1 MSRFQHQKEADNS
14 YEDEIET
21 PEFWPN
27 ISMSEFVRERRIPT
41 EYDQGQQRQSLKR
54 AIATAL
60 IELTAWQFQQESQ
73 GKQHAS
79 ECGQVIDGEGIAAS
93 LFTSAVYDRAKAT
106 LLSHFKTV
114 NRREEADNLAKE
126 ERSTYDEL
134 LREYQESIRGILN
147 ISSSSVMLL

>member
-1 MSRFQHQKEADNS
+1 MSRFQYQKESDHS
-14 YEDEIET
+14 YEDEITT

-27 ISMSEFVRERRIPT
+27 ISMSDFVRERRIPT
-41 EYDQGQQRQSLKR
+41 EYDQGQQRQALKR

-60 IELTAWQFQQESQ
+60 IELAAWQARQESQ
-73 GKQHAS
+73 GKQHSS
-79 ECGQVIDGEGIAAS
+79 ECGPVIDDTGIAES
-93 LFTSAVYDRAKAT
+93 LFITAIYDRAKAT

-134 LREYQESIRGILN
+134 LREYQESIRSILE